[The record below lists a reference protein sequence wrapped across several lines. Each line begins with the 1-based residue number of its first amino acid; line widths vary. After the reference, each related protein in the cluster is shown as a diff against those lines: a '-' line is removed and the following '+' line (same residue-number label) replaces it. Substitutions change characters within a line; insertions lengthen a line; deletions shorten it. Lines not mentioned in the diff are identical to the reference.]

1 MNYSPVR
8 APKASLAILTQ
19 AVARWRAEGLTSAVL
34 LGDLLDKSAQRE
46 GTVEACLAELKAAL
60 AAAPLQYHFVFGNG
74 DADVLGRRR
83 WVEEQFAPSS
93 CTPERLY
100 YSTAPT
106 PGLRLVFLD
115 TYEVSLNGP
124 ATADAAALAR
134 RRLDA
139 TNPLWSRE
147 ASGPLRWQEY
157 LTRFAE
163 GTQADALATQPWNGQ
178 PGEAQM
184 AWLASELAAAD
195 ASGER
200 VFVFGHCPIH
210 PHTCKPDGLA
220 WNHAALRGALEAHAC
235 VQAYIAGHDHDGGYA
250 CSAAGVHYLV
260 PPAPLECNEES
271 SELAFGAVRVG
282 EAAWA
287 LEWVGKEPAPGS
299 ATLRGGVW
307 PRAQPLPYRTAAM
320 AAAGA
325 AAGGAVGGA
334 AAL

>member
-8 APKASLAILTQ
+8 APAASLAILNE

-124 ATADAAALAR
+124 ATADAAALATVLR
-134 RRLDA
+134 MA
-139 TNPLWSRE
+139 T
-147 ASGPLRWQEY
+147 
-157 LTRFAE
+157 
-163 GTQADALATQPWNGQ
+163 DALRSTAV
-178 PGEAQM
+178 
-184 AWLASELAAAD
+184 SERD
-195 ASGER
+195 ALPVTTR
-200 VFVFGHCPIH
+200 VDV
-210 PHTCKPDGLA
+210 
-220 WNHAALRGALEAHAC
+220 
-235 VQAYIAGHDHDGGYA
+235 
-250 CSAAGVHYLV
+250 
-260 PPAPLECNEES
+260 
-271 SELAFGAVRVG
+271 AFT
-282 EAAWA
+282 
-287 LEWVGKEPAPGS
+287 S
-299 ATLRGGVW
+299 C
-307 PRAQPLPYRTAAM
+307 
-320 AAAGA
+320 
-325 AAGGAVGGA
+325 
-334 AAL
+334 